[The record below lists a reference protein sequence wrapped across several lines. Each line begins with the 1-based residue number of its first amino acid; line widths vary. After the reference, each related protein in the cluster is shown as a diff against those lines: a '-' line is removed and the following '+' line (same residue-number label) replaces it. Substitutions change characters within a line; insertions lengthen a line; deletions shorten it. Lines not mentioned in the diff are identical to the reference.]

1 MNEGSMERKIIVD
14 INPYGFGEN
23 QEYHFNAQVWV
34 FLNGRWWYGGTGKY
48 CKTIEDVL
56 LYATEMNLEIE
67 FR

>member
-1 MNEGSMERKIIVD
+1 MD
-14 INPYGFGEN
+14 LGEN

-56 LYATEMNLEIE
+56 LYATEMNLEVE